1 MSKKPKIKHDYDHDK
16 DKMKI
21 TVRGYAL
28 SKTTR
33 DEIMEDVISLIERS
47 PDRVS
52 ARARKASGKSTNRKV
67 TRVVAG

>member
-1 MSKKPKIKHDYDHDK
+1 MSKKPKIKHSYNHDK
-16 DKMKI
+16 DRMKI

-33 DEIMEDVISLIERS
+33 DEILEDLVSLIERS

-52 ARARKASGKSTNRKV
+52 TRARTGKSPNKV

>member
-1 MSKKPKIKHDYDHDK
+1 MSKKPKIKHRYDHDK
-16 DKMKI
+16 DRMKI

-28 SKTTR
+28 SRTTR
-33 DEIMEDVISLIERS
+33 DEILEDLVSLIERS

-52 ARARKASGKSTNRKV
+52 ARARKMTGKRV